1 MEAIHCMFGED
12 CPCHGRNC
20 GCDMGWALLEERQS
34 LDWGIEVLLNGTL
47 RYYVFDADFEEYYMC
62 PTHFLAVWRLT
73 EEDIFQMIASQD
85 RKIRLSPEE

>member
-47 RYYVFDADFEEYYMC
+47 RCYVFDADF
-62 PTHFLAVWRLT
+62 
-73 EEDIFQMIASQD
+73 
-85 RKIRLSPEE
+85 